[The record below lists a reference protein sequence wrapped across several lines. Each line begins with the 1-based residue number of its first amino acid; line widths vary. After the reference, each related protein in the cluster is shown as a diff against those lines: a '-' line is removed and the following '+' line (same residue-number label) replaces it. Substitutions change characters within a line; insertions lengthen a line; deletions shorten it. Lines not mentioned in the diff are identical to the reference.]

1 MTEYDIGAAF
11 DEIEQELISSLIRN
25 LDHHRAQ
32 ELEEGYDWSM
42 WQVEQLKELE
52 IYRKQNRSK
61 FKKRFFLIN
70 KSIPGI
76 IKEARKRGEMEQ
88 EREILLAIK
97 NGFKGYH
104 KVGSKLQAQFF
115 KTNSRKLDALIQA
128 TINDFKRAEH
138 AILRMADDQY
148 RKIIYNAQV
157 YANTGAGT
165 YDKAVDMAIKDL
177 ISAGL
182 NCVEYSNG
190 ARHTLPDYA
199 DMAIRTAGKRAYLT
213 GEGEKRQEWGIHTVI
228 INKRGNPCSLCLPF
242 VGKVLI
248 DDVWSGGTPQDG
260 SYPLMSSAIAAGLYH
275 PRCKDSH
282 TTYFEGVSSPPK
294 EKFTQAELNGIMQK
308 QKNEQRRRYA
318 ERQAN
323 KYQRLYRGS
332 LSAENHKAY
341 YKKYQKWA
349 AIAGKQV
356 EYSTENDIIELL
368 PAAEKEHI
376 PKEKFTLYALNFE
389 KDPNKAR
396 AFKEAL
402 GYQAENA
409 DKLIENIRSHI
420 GEFKAVDKGNNGYGQ
435 RYEVLMTLT
444 GENQK
449 TANVKTAWIIDN
461 GKKEPRL
468 TSAYVTSKKRDGDI

>member
-294 EKFTQAELNGIMQK
+294 
-308 QKNEQRRRYA
+308 
-318 ERQAN
+318 
-323 KYQRLYRGS
+323 
-332 LSAENHKAY
+332 
-341 YKKYQKWA
+341 
-349 AIAGKQV
+349 
-356 EYSTENDIIELL
+356 
-368 PAAEKEHI
+368 
-376 PKEKFTLYALNFE
+376 
-389 KDPNKAR
+389 
-396 AFKEAL
+396 
-402 GYQAENA
+402 
-409 DKLIENIRSHI
+409 
-420 GEFKAVDKGNNGYGQ
+420 
-435 RYEVLMTLT
+435 
-444 GENQK
+444 
-449 TANVKTAWIIDN
+449 
-461 GKKEPRL
+461 
-468 TSAYVTSKKRDGDI
+468 